1 MNSKQAAPTRSD
13 DLPVRNAKAL
23 TPAQAAEFVELYANC
38 ENSYADCCIKI
49 GAMPVDVQ
57 AQFRRKGFRE
67 QFKESCVLRGL
78 GFADQAQYNAGLAAA
93 TQSSAQARG
102 IEVLVKN
109 RQWSAER
116 LAPEIFGTKSQVEHT
131 HQVDIA
137 AALQAAADRVR
148 RLHKERD
155 ITPSAA
161 DDLLGELPR

>member
-1 MNSKQAAPTRSD
+1 MHSKQSAPARID
-13 DLPVRNAKAL
+13 DTPPRGVKAL
-23 TPAQAAEFVELYANC
+23 TPAQASEFVELYGNC
-38 ENSYADCCIKI
+38 ENSYAECCIKI

-57 AQFRRKGFRE
+57 AQFRRKGFRD
-67 QFKESCVLRGL
+67 QFREACVLRGL
-78 GFADQAQYNAGLAAA
+78 GFADQAQYTAGLAAM

-102 IEVLVKN
+102 MEVLVKN

-116 LAPEIFGTKSQVEHT
+116 LAPDIFGNKSQVEHT

-137 AALQAAADRVR
+137 GALQAAADRVR

-155 ITPSAA
+155 ITPLAA